1 MKRRELLKWLALSAL
16 GWGGALALYARSRFH
31 LPALI
36 SPELKRR
43 GLLRPPGSLPEPEFL
58 SACIRCQRCA
68 QVCDTRA
75 IRLLPGS
82 THLADTPVIVA
93 EEHACNLC
101 MRCGETCPTGAIV
114 PLADKREARMG
125 VAVVDDELCVSAN
138 GTGICGACFT
148 VCPLRGK
155 AITQGMRLA
164 PTVHEEHC
172 VGCGLCEEVCIVDRD
187 KAIRVFSERKW
198 A

>member
-1 MKRRELLKWLALSAL
+1 MLKWLVGSVL
-16 GWGGALALYARSRFH
+16 GVGGALAFYARSRFH

-58 SACIRCQRCA
+58 TRCIRCQRCA

-82 THLADTPVIVA
+82 SHLADTPVIVA

-101 MRCGETCPTGAIV
+101 MRCGEACPTGAIV
-114 PLADKREARMG
+114 ALTAKSEARMG
-125 VAVVDDELCVSAN
+125 TAVVDNDLCVSAN
-138 GTGICGACFT
+138 GSGICGACYT
-148 VCPLRGK
+148 ACPLRGK
-155 AITQGMRLA
+155 AITQGMHLS
-164 PTVHEEHC
+164 PTVHDEFC

-187 KAIRVFSERKW
+187 KAIRVFSERRW
-198 A
+198 L